1 LKLLSLQKGLRRG
14 NVESSIS
21 PYTKTIGLF
30 GIARI
35 ELHLAF
41 RDCRPQWNF
50 LRTCDALAERFRSE
64 PLDSNRSV
72 TGSRL
77 VGSDLRTYHRFW
89 SDYGLLGN
97 WAPIQPEDGRFRSV
111 QAPSAPPDPAGSSM
125 EYLVRCFSLCSAS
138 ASWIS
143 RSINSR

>member
-1 LKLLSLQKGLRRG
+1 MKLLSLQKGLRRG

-50 LRTCDALAERFRSE
+50 LRICDALAERFRSE

-77 VGSDLRTYHRFW
+77 VGSDLRAWHQVWT
-89 SDYGLLGN
+89 DYAQTGSISITLLCGIQIPMVVGFAEIIEREQSLVAGAGFEPAPFGL
-97 WAPIQPEDGRFRSV
+97 
-111 QAPSAPPDPAGSSM
+111 
-125 EYLVRCFSLCSAS
+125 
-138 ASWIS
+138 
-143 RSINSR
+143 

>member
-1 LKLLSLQKGLRRG
+1 MKLLSLQKGLRRG

-50 LRTCDALAERFRSE
+50 LRICDALAERFRSE
-64 PLDSNRSV
+64 PLDSNRS
-72 TGSRL
+72 
-77 VGSDLRTYHRFW
+77 
-89 SDYGLLGN
+89 GN
-97 WAPIQPEDGRFRSV
+97 GK
-111 QAPSAPPDPAGSSM
+111 
-125 EYLVRCFSLCSAS
+125 SAS
-138 ASWIS
+138 VDLSDVLSSLGVAASYVSLRIRWKDFVIHLLAE
-143 RSINSR
+143 SIAGKVGLWTKADSVTYFDDLKVIGK